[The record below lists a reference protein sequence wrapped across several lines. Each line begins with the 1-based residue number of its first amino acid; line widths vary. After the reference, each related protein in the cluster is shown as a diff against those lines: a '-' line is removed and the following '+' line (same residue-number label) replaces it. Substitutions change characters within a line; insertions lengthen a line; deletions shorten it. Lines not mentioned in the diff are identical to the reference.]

1 VHSGQVYGNGLL
13 EDIMH
18 MAIHEVLSSKH
29 LDNDLSFFL
38 SRPSTLENVCL
49 FVWRNINVIM
59 APHPYD
65 VCEVSVES
73 EPCPKVGGRGMSS
86 SRVTFSGAS
95 GGCGVLL
102 SFLAVLREMNAHE
115 F

>member
-1 VHSGQVYGNGLL
+1 MWLYVRSGQVYGNGLL

-73 EPCPKVGGRGMSS
+73 EPCPKVGGRGMSRT
-86 SRVTFSGAS
+86 RVTFSGA
-95 GGCGVLL
+95 
-102 SFLAVLREMNAHE
+102 
-115 F
+115 